1 MCEIKMN
8 YEFYSVWAQVSALH
22 VRWANKHEISY
33 PELMVLYAL
42 TTMGELTQKEI
53 CEGFGLLK
61 QTVNTVIRD
70 LKKKGYVIL
79 ELSRTD
85 RREKLVVL
93 TKEGKEYSNA
103 YIEPL
108 LHVEER
114 VYKRIGYERIMQ
126 SQETMEMFNILFEK
140 EMERNW

>member
-1 MCEIKMN
+1 MCEIKKN
-8 YEFYSVWAQVSALH
+8 YEFYSVWAQGTALY

-53 CEGFGLLK
+53 CDGFGLLK
-61 QTVNTVIRD
+61 QTVNTVVRE

-79 ELSRTD
+79 ESSKTD
-85 RREKLVVL
+85 KREKLVVL
-93 TKEGKEYSNA
+93 TKEGKKYADER
-103 YIEPL
+103 IEPL
-108 LHVEER
+108 LRVEEK
-114 VYKRIGYERIMQ
+114 VYKRIGYERIKQ

-140 EMERNW
+140 EIERN